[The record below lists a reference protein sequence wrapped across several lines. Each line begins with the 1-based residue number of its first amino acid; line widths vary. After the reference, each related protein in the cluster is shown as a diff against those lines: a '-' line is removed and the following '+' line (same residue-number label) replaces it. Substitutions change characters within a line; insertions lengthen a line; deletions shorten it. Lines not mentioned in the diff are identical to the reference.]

1 MIRYDAR
8 INAIYVLPVDPFA
21 MTPNQSY
28 KVSFFHHAYHACH
41 TPPLGLALR
50 ARSLAAS
57 YNGLRWYEQK
67 ENTWWQ
73 TTAAESLWIWF
84 RLVMKALL
92 QETEVS
98 RDFSTIPPTSKSRS
112 SELSVLAC
120 LPNDAYISYEKRQMH
135 MKAELQAKTL

>member
-41 TPPLGLALR
+41 TPP
-50 ARSLAAS
+50 
-57 YNGLRWYEQK
+57 
-67 ENTWWQ
+67 
-73 TTAAESLWIWF
+73 
-84 RLVMKALL
+84 
-92 QETEVS
+92 
-98 RDFSTIPPTSKSRS
+98 TSKSRS